1 MKIHSAGSAIEWSM
15 VSLGHK
21 GGRQRVGV
29 GMGKP
34 ASGENRGVHCIRAAL
49 CPWSSSEGLLRALI
63 QTLDS
68 KSQAPAQ
75 KLKGEDGWRLLLLGD
90 GCPLRM
96 LRARKPRREACGRSP
111 VRWAL

>member
-1 MKIHSAGSAIEWSM
+1 MKTHSAGSVVEWSM

-34 ASGENRGVHCIRAAL
+34 ASGENRGIHCIRDAL

-68 KSQAPAQ
+68 KSRAPAQ
-75 KLKGEDGWRLLLLGD
+75 KLKGEEDGWSLLLLGD
-90 GCPLRM
+90 G
-96 LRARKPRREACGRSP
+96 
-111 VRWAL
+111 AL